1 MHGLQAGG
9 QGQRQAQGRP
19 PQAWEQVTIQWCS
32 AGRDRHTEGQ
42 HELPKGLM
50 QSFGI
55 WRHPGFDFYKPCA
68 DFDIRVYTFLRVD
81 FIGGIFY
88 DLMLVAWHLRALHP
102 PRYRQPP
109 EQHRGLLQTD

>member
-1 MHGLQAGG
+1 M
-9 QGQRQAQGRP
+9 
-19 PQAWEQVTIQWCS
+19 
-32 AGRDRHTEGQ
+32 
-42 HELPKGLM
+42 PKGLM

-88 DLMLVAWHLRALHP
+88 DLMLVAFFRIDFTDGILEHFFRLATASHRNSTGASIRA
-102 PRYRQPP
+102 
-109 EQHRGLLQTD
+109 TD